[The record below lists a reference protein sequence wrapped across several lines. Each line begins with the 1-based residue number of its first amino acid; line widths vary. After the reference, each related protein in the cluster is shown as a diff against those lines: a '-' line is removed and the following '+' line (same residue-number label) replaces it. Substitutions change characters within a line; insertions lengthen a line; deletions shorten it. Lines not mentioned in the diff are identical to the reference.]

1 MHRYIL
7 LCDLTMEKKEKKR
20 FISIRLTEAEFQKV
34 QRLIA
39 SSACQSQTEY
49 VKKVLTNRPVVMKV
63 RDQSKDDL
71 LECLINVKTR
81 LHLIEDKVTDKDC
94 PHLLE
99 EIKETHILIQKIYL
113 QCSHT

>member
-1 MHRYIL
+1 
-7 LCDLTMEKKEKKR
+7 MEKKEKKR

-39 SSACQSQTEY
+39 SSACLSQTEY
-49 VKKVLTNRPVVMKV
+49 VKKVLTNKPVVIKI

-81 LHLIEDKVTDKDC
+81 LDLIEDKAADKGC
-94 PHLLE
+94 PQLLE
-99 EIKETHILIQKIYL
+99 EIKEIHIIIQKIYL
-113 QCSHT
+113 QCLHT